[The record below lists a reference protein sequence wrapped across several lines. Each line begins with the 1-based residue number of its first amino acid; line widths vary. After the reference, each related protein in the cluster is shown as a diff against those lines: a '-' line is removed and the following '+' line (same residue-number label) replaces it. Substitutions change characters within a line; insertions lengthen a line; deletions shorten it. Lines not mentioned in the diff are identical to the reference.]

1 MVRPLPQPMSTLLGA
16 VIVLYLV
23 GIFAVSIYAGRRVKT
38 EEDYIVAGRRL
49 PLALAWGTLLA
60 TWFGAATVL
69 GAAEAARF
77 EGVRGTILDPWASGG
92 ALILAGLF
100 FARPL
105 WEMRLLT
112 IADFYGRAFGP
123 RSELVASI
131 ILVPGYFGWIAAQ
144 YLALAGIQATF
155 FGIDYLAGILIAAG
169 VVVAY
174 TLIGGMWSV
183 TLTDALQ
190 MGVVLVTLLILAA
203 ATFAQLGDGAV
214 ATGIGRLFS
223 ETPPGALSL
232 WPEAGAAA
240 AIVWLGTWGSG
251 LLGNIPGQDLMQRV
265 FASRDAR
272 TASRACILA
281 GVIYIAFGLIPVGLG
296 LASRILLPGD
306 DAGDVLGILAS
317 QYLRPALTV
326 VLVVSLISIIV
337 STATSAV
344 LSPATILGH
353 NLLGR
358 LRPFQRRQLFVD
370 RLSVALIT
378 LASVATAFSG
388 RTILELLELSLSIG
402 LVSLFVPLVAGLYGK
417 PRGELAALLAM
428 CAGTAVWLARELME
442 GLVLAQ
448 PGTGPTAALSY
459 PEYVATALPPEG
471 VGAVVAGLVYGFALL
486 PSAVSGTLAS
496 VAGYV
501 IGRLFLKAGR
511 GMP

>member
-1 MVRPLPQPMSTLLGA
+1 MTALLA
-16 VIVLYLV
+16 TVIGLYLV

-92 ALILAGLF
+92 ALIVAGLF

-123 RSELVASI
+123 KSELVASI

-155 FGIDYLAGILIAAG
+155 FGIDTVSGIVIAAG

-203 ATFAQLGDGAV
+203 ATFAQLGGGAV
-214 ATGIGRLFS
+214 AAGIGRLFS
-223 ETPPGALSL
+223 ETPRSALTL

-251 LLGNIPGQDLMQRV
+251 LFGNIPGQDLMQRV

-306 DAGDVLGILAS
+306 ETGDVLGILAS
-317 QYLRPALTV
+317 QYLRPALTIV
-326 VLVVSLISIIV
+326 FVVSLISIIV

-358 LRPFQRRQLFVD
+358 LRPFRRRQLFVD
-370 RLSVALIT
+370 RLSVVLIT

-388 RTILELLELSLSIG
+388 RTILELLELSLSIA
-402 LVSLFVPLVAGLYGK
+402 LVSLFVPLVAGLFGR
-417 PRGELAALLAM
+417 PSGERAALLAM
-428 CAGTAVWLARELME
+428 GFGTLVWLARETME
-442 GLVLAQ
+442 GLFLAQ
-448 PGTGPTAALSY
+448 PEAGPHAELSY
-459 PEYVATALPPEG
+459 AEFVTAVLPAEA
-471 VGAVVAGLVYGFALL
+471 VGALVAGLAYAFALL
-486 PSAVSGTLAS
+486 PSAVSGTVAS
-496 VAGYV
+496 VAGYT
-501 IGRLFLKAGR
+501 IGRLVTRSGA
-511 GMP
+511 PVP